1 MVHEHLAFPERQ
13 FVSAAE
19 VNDLA
24 EIEVG
29 QRVVEFWTQTRDS
42 NGPERVG
49 VGSVQQIAG
58 IRHRL

>member
-1 MVHEHLAFPERQ
+1 MNCLPFPKGNSY
-13 FVSAAE
+13 SAAE

-29 QRVVEFWTQTRDS
+29 QRVVELWTQTRDS
-42 NGPERVG
+42 NGPERVR
-49 VGSVQQIAG
+49 VSSVQQIAG